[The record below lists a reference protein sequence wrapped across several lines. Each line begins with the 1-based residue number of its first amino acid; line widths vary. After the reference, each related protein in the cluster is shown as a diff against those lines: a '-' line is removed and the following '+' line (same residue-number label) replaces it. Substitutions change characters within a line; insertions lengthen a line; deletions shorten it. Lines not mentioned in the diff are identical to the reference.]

1 VLNPASIAKDAE
13 DDSDDEHGGAS
24 VTRSGRAYHH
34 RHAHRRRRFAIA
46 LCASDAVIT
55 NVDFSRTK

>member
-1 VLNPASIAKDAE
+1 VTIYN
-13 DDSDDEHGGAS
+13 GAAY

-34 RHAHRRRRFAIA
+34 RHAHRSRRYAIA

-55 NVDFSRTK
+55 NVDFSRTKSEAN